1 MAHLYTATGHISY
14 AKSASLYLQ
23 LMLDLEIMNPFLHQ
37 KFSEKG
43 CLLFGK
49 EIHFGQALV
58 WFNNGTNNNESI
70 EKESWNNTW
79 VLVTL
84 TEEILNGKFHFLCS
98 FPCKRAGYHQWKEER
113 GRQYNP
119 QTQDVNWTYNVL
131 YTFNLRPVSM
141 RYQILNL
148 TINLA
153 MMKAMLMI
161 PSQIVIMKTVMML
174 IGNVHILLN
183 QFFGLF

>member
-23 LMLDLEIMNPFLHQ
+23 LMLDLEIMNPCLHQ

-49 EIHFGQALV
+49 VIHFGQALV

-119 QTQDVNWTYNVL
+119 QTQDVNWTYTSLIYVQFTSCV
-131 YTFNLRPVSM
+131 YEVSDTESDDQSSDDEGDVDDSFTDSDNEDSDDAD
-141 RYQILNL
+141 REC
-148 TINLA
+148 
-153 MMKAMLMI
+153 
-161 PSQIVIMKTVMML
+161 S
-174 IGNVHILLN
+174 HIT
-183 QFFGLF
+183 